1 MRKSEEWLKLCDPN
15 CKQKDAFPNCTLCD
29 IALEYRYCKQKENN
43 MSEREIERILAEEA
57 DEAKVQQAIEEYLK
71 G

>member
-1 MRKSEEWLKLCDPN
+1 
-15 CKQKDAFPNCTLCD
+15 
-29 IALEYRYCKQKENN
+29 

-57 DEAKVQQAIEEYLK
+57 DEAIVCEAIEEYLK

>member
-1 MRKSEEWLKLCDPN
+1 MTE
-15 CKQKDAFPNCTLCD
+15 
-29 IALEYRYCKQKENN
+29 RY
-43 MSEREIERILAEEA
+43 IERILAEEA